1 MGKMRTLSTNNIVRR
16 RSTRG
21 AFTFVELMVVTLL
34 IALLAGSSIR
44 GSLQTFR
51 KMQVERAAREVYLA
65 AQFARIQAIESGRP
79 CQVVLDPRTRS
90 ISVVAMVKKGTQLIR
105 NAYSRPYQFAE
116 DVNYERI
123 DITPTRPPE
132 MATDEETMNTTITFR
147 PDGSADGAVIQI
159 GNGKTHW
166 SVYISSA
173 TGSARAENGVVKEQ
187 SPSVVI
193 DLDRL

>member
-1 MGKMRTLSTNNIVRR
+1 
-16 RSTRG
+16 
-21 AFTFVELMVVTLL
+21 MVVTLL

-44 GSLQTFR
+44 GSVQTFR

-65 AQFARIQAIESGRP
+65 AQFARIQAIESGRT
-79 CQVVLDPRTRS
+79 CQVVLDPKTRS
-90 ISVVAMVKKGTQLIR
+90 VGVTATSKRGSQVVR

-116 DVNYERI
+116 DVNFERI

-132 MATDEETMNTTITFR
+132 EIGSEAVDNTVITFR
-147 PDGSADGAVIQI
+147 PDGSADGAVVQV

-173 TGSARAENGVVKEQ
+173 TGSARAENGVVKDA
-187 SPSVVI
+187 SPTVVI
-193 DLDRL
+193 DLDKL